1 MLCSVQTASNI
12 YPVCAL
18 MKRIATALVLIF
30 AVFALI
36 FFGKLWMI
44 TLFAAI
50 VAELAAYEYLQ
61 LAAVG
66 AHTHGATLRIPVWW
80 MTLGTA
86 LAFVVTLPNFP
97 VEAQLPVL
105 NALTLVLFAWNG
117 FRAPLIQVLPD
128 TAQGLFGLL
137 YIAYPMTLVP
147 LMWKQ
152 EDGPA
157 LVLFLMVCVW
167 FGDIAAL
174 YVGRAFG
181 RHKLAPRLSPGK
193 TVEGAVASIVGSV
206 LAGMVVVW
214 AGDALT
220 ARGNMIL
227 HIAQPLWQSLVIAV
241 LLNVAA
247 QVGDL
252 LESAIKRGAGVKDSG
267 TMLPGHGGIL
277 DRIDALL
284 VAAPVFWY
292 ILLIKDYFGLG
303 RF

>member
-1 MLCSVQTASNI
+1 
-12 YPVCAL
+12 
-18 MKRIATALVLIF
+18 MKRILTATVLILLVLALV
-30 AVFALI
+30 
-36 FFGKLWMI
+36 FFGNIWLM

-66 AHTHGATLRIPVWW
+66 AQAHDAKLRIPIWW
-80 MTLGTA
+80 MALGTA

-97 VEAQLPVL
+97 VEDQLPVL
-105 NALTLVLFAWNG
+105 SALTLILFAWNG
-117 FRAPLIQVLPD
+117 FRSPLIQVLPD
-128 TAQGLFGLL
+128 TAQGLFGLI
-137 YIAYPMTLVP
+137 YIAYPLTLIP
-147 LMWKQ
+147 LLWKQ

-167 FGDIAAL
+167 AGDIAAL
-174 YVGRAFG
+174 YFGRAFG
-181 RHKLAPRLSPGK
+181 KRKLAPRLSPGK
-193 TVEGAVASIVGSV
+193 TWVGSIASILGSMIA
-206 LAGMVVVW
+206 AGLIIYIS
-214 AGDALT
+214 DILT
-220 ARGNMIL
+220 AHGNTVL
-227 HIAQPLWQSLVIAV
+227 HISEPLWQSL
-241 LLNVAA
+241 LLAAILNIAA
-247 QVGDL
+247 QLGDL

-284 VAAPVFWY
+284 LSAPVLWF